1 MMHFLIIQACLLF
14 YIDPAILTR
23 LSRSIQYRHSS
34 KFISVMVGALHICAS
49 RVAAHFVALA
59 VILKTVW
66 SFWKTAED
74 SDSREVAALTDLR
87 SLLQQAHM
95 SVRRSNQVKEGSR
108 W

>member
-1 MMHFLIIQACLLF
+1 
-14 YIDPAILTR
+14 
-23 LSRSIQYRHSS
+23 
-34 KFISVMVGALHICAS
+34 MVGALHICAS